1 MRRVLKALV
10 YLLGLVLLLEV
21 AFRVGGL
28 VVGGTPTLENDGRIV
43 ILCVGDSHTRGRAD
57 PDNYPFHLQELLDQR
72 AGRRYHV
79 VNVGIP
85 GMSTG
90 QIRPRFDRWLDYY
103 RPAVVVHWAGIN
115 NGWHHPEGPRGVL
128 ARVAEYSRVARMIQ
142 VAIFYRELDEQRKS
156 AEPELL
162 AWKGTQAR
170 WNVDFGGRREE
181 IVTEH
186 GHELP
191 VDEVGQVTH
200 ADLEAMMRS
209 AQARKIP
216 MFLVTYPLAGGFYAP
231 VNGAVRSVS
240 AAFGVPY
247 VDTTEGTAAAHAEDP
262 KAQLFDTWVHPMPI
276 VYRQIAEQVY
286 RLLVAQGLVTPT
298 Q

>member
-1 MRRVLKALV
+1 
-10 YLLGLVLLLEV
+10 
-21 AFRVGGL
+21 
-28 VVGGTPTLENDGRIV
+28 
-43 ILCVGDSHTRGRAD
+43 
-57 PDNYPFHLQELLDQR
+57 
-72 AGRRYHV
+72 
-79 VNVGIP
+79 
-85 GMSTG
+85 
-90 QIRPRFDRWLDYY
+90 
-103 RPAVVVHWAGIN
+103 
-115 NGWHHPEGPRGVL
+115 
-128 ARVAEYSRVARMIQ
+128 
-142 VAIFYRELDEQRKS
+142 
-156 AEPELL
+156 
-162 AWKGTQAR
+162 
-170 WNVDFGGRREE
+170 
-181 IVTEH
+181 
-186 GHELP
+186 
-191 VDEVGQVTH
+191 
-200 ADLEAMMRS
+200 MMRS